1 MKPEKMS
8 EAEREVMQLI
18 WASNGPVTSNEILE
32 NLRPERSLKKT
43 TVLTFLARLTEK
55 GLVKVAKKGRTNHY
69 TALVGEKE
77 YKKTQ
82 SKDFL
87 FKVHDGSIKSFVA
100 ALCDDSDI
108 SREEI
113 EELKK
118 WLMQR

>member
-1 MKPEKMS
+1 M
-8 EAEREVMQLI
+8 
-18 WASNGPVTSNEILE
+18 
-32 NLRPERSLKKT
+32 
-43 TVLTFLARLTEK
+43 
-55 GLVKVAKKGRTNHY
+55 
-69 TALVGEKE
+69 GEKE

-100 ALCDDSDI
+100 ELCDDSDI

-118 WLMQR
+118 WLMTNDCVGIPMLTGLFRHAIILPDVDMRSVVSEDTQKHIDMFINEKNEVITEIPGQPMILKKP